1 MIKIISRI
9 LLITTL
15 FFSAQ
20 SSKAQAI
27 YLNNSSTYN
36 QNFDTLWYVQGA
48 DTNALPNGWFFAES
62 GTNANTTY
70 RVDSGASN
78 SGNTYSYGQTG
89 NLDRALGLL
98 ASGSL
103 LPTVGSRFV
112 NNTGG
117 TITGLVVSYWGEQ
130 WRFGGPRTGTTRDT
144 IYCQYSTNATA
155 LNNGTWTNRDS
166 LHFLSP
172 IITGTAG
179 ALNGNLGANRIYRM
193 DTIPVTLTNGSEIWF
208 RWTDPNIIGSDD
220 GLAVDSFKLTPLLN
234 APTVQFSVV
243 NQTQS
248 ESVSTFTVNVN
259 ITNPN
264 SNATSVNVV
273 AIGGSASGGGVDYS
287 YSTQTVTFPASSS
300 TSQSVTVTVVND
312 NTPEMDETII
322 LELQNPTNGAT
333 IGTNNRDTLTI
344 GNDDS
349 PVLYFQTNSYSVSEA
364 TDTVRVTVKLK
375 NPALSATTVDLVL
388 SGGSA
393 TNTNDF
399 TFTSPTSLTFFGAT
413 DTIKVIGIKINNDL
427 LVEGNETIKL
437 KLQNANNGAT
447 FSLDS
452 TTISITDDDFIPQLS
467 FTQVSQTVGENIG
480 SVTARVRITNPTSV
494 ATTVNVILGAST
506 NASNGSD
513 FTFTSPTLLTFNI
526 GDTVKTVSIP
536 VNDDLIAESN
546 ENIVLRL
553 SGASNNANYGNDSTT
568 IIITDNDIPT
578 LFFAQATQSVNESAG
593 NLTVAVKYIFPA
605 ATNTSVNVILG
616 VSGNA
621 TSGTDFTFT
630 SPTQLVFTP
639 TDTQK
644 TILIPINDDILV
656 EGAETFVLRLAAATN
671 GAQFTT
677 DSTIVTITDND
688 RIPQFSFTTARQT
701 ASENSGNAIVRVRMT
716 NATSVNTTV
725 EVNVTSGTAT
735 QGNDYNYT
743 NTTLTFAPTDTVK
756 TVSVAILEDA
766 AIEGPENLLLSLQ
779 NASNNATYGISQDT
793 IVINDN
799 DYPRYNIGQI
809 NKVNANGVADS
820 VNNRYEVTGI
830 VYGGNLR
837 AAGFQ
842 FTLRDNT
849 GGIGIFSPSPTYGYT
864 VTDGDSV
871 KLSGRV
877 SQFNGLTQ
885 LDFLDTVI
893 VLATGK
899 TLKTPSN
906 VTQID
911 ETTESD
917 LVRVQYVT
925 LIDTNTVWPINRNL
939 YARIVGR
946 TDSIQI
952 RSLSIA
958 GLAGVPIP
966 KYFHVTGLGSQFDA
980 TIPYTSGYQLIPR
993 RPSDIVPVTP
1003 EISLDTTTLTVNENG
1018 GQVKTKVRIKYPN
1031 GNASS
1036 VNIGYTGT
1044 AAIATDYSSG
1054 GASVSFPSTAMH
1066 NDSAEISVT
1075 LIDDNQNEPTETII
1089 TTLTPGTNTV
1099 VLSGQGVK
1107 TIQIIDNDQSSGI
1120 GTPDISGLNLY
1131 PNPANNRI
1139 VISANELIVSV
1150 KLVDLTGKAI
1160 LYLEPWLNSVALDVQ
1175 DLAAGSYFLQI
1186 QSVSGQAV
1194 KKVVIN

>member
-1 MIKIISRI
+1 MTKIVTRI

-15 FFSAQ
+15 FLSAQ

-48 DTNALPNGWFFAES
+48 DTNALPNGWFFVES
-62 GTNANTTY
+62 GTNANSTY

-78 SGNTYSYGQTG
+78 SGNTYSYGQTASTE
-89 NLDRALGLL
+89 RALGLL

-103 LPTVGSRFV
+103 LSTVGSRFV

-155 LNNGTWTNRDS
+155 LNNGTWNSRDS

-172 IITGTAG
+172 IVTGTAG
-179 ALNGNLGANRIYRM
+179 TLNGNLAANRIYRM
-193 DTIPVTLTNGSEIWF
+193 DTIPVTLTNGSEIWL

-220 GLAVDSFKLTPLLN
+220 GLAIDSFKLTPLTN
-234 APTVQFSVV
+234 SPTVQFAVV

-248 ESVSTFTVNVN
+248 ESLSTFTVNVN

-264 SNATSVNVV
+264 SNPTSVNVV
-273 AIGGSASGGGVDYS
+273 AIGGSATGGGVDYT

-312 NTPEMDETII
+312 NTPEIDETII
-322 LELQNPTNGAT
+322 LELQSPTNGAT
-333 IGTNNRDTLTI
+333 IGTNSRDTLTI
-344 GNDDS
+344 SNDDS

-364 TDTVRVTVKLK
+364 TDTIRVTVKLK
-375 NPALSATTVDLVL
+375 NPALSATTVDVVL

-393 TNTNDF
+393 TNTSDF
-399 TFTSPTSLTFFGAT
+399 NFASPTTLTFSGAT
-413 DTIKVIGIKINNDL
+413 DTIKVVGIRINNDL
-427 LVEGNETIKL
+427 LVEGNETFKL

-452 TTISITDDDFIPQLS
+452 TTVSITDDDFIPQLS
-467 FTQVSQTVGENIG
+467 FTMVSQIVSENIV

-494 ATTVNVILGAST
+494 ATSVNVILGTST
-506 NASNGSD
+506 NATNGSD

-526 GDTVKTVSIP
+526 GDTVKTVNIP
-536 VNDDLIAESN
+536 VNDDILAESN
-546 ENIVLRL
+546 ENIILRL
-553 SGASNNANYGNDSTT
+553 SGATNNATYGNDSTT
-568 IIITDNDIPT
+568 ITITDNDIPT
-578 LFFAQATQSVNESAG
+578 LYFAQATQSVIESAG

-605 ATNTSVNVILG
+605 ATNTTVNVILG

-621 TSGTDFTFT
+621 TSGTDYTYT
-630 SPTQLVFTP
+630 SPTPLIFTP

-644 TILIPINDDILV
+644 SIIIPINDDILV
-656 EGAETFVLRLAAATN
+656 EGAETFVLRLSAATN

-677 DSTIVTITDND
+677 DSTIITITDND

-701 ASENSGNAIVRVRMT
+701 ASENSGNVVVRVRMT

-725 EVNVTSGTAT
+725 EVNISSGTAT
-735 QGNDYNYT
+735 QGTDYNYT

-766 AIEGPENLLLSLQ
+766 AIEGPENILLALQ
-779 NASNNATYGISQDT
+779 NASNNGTYGISQDT
-793 IVINDN
+793 IVITDN

-871 KLSGRV
+871 RLSGRV

-885 LDFLDTVI
+885 LDFLDTVV

-899 TLKTPSN
+899 TLKTPTD

-911 ETTESD
+911 ESNESD
-917 LVRVQYVT
+917 LVSVKYVT
-925 LIDTNTVWPINRNL
+925 LIDTNTVWPINRNV

-952 RSLSIA
+952 RSLSIT
-958 GLAGVPIP
+958 GLAGVRIP
-966 KYFHVTGLGSQFDA
+966 KYFHITGLGSQFDA
-980 TIPYTSGYQLIPR
+980 TIPYTTGYQLIPR

-1003 EISLDTTTLTVNENG
+1003 EISLDTTTLSLNENA

-1031 GNASS
+1031 GSASDA
-1036 VNIGYTGT
+1036 NIVYSGT
-1044 AAIATDYSSG
+1044 ATIATDFSSG
-1054 GASVSFPSTAMH
+1054 GASVNFPATSMH

-1075 LIDDNQNEPTETII
+1075 LIDDTQNEPTETVI
-1089 TTLTPGTNTV
+1089 TTLTPGTNSA
-1099 VLSGQGVK
+1099 VLAGQGVK
-1107 TIQIIDNDQSSGI
+1107 TILIIDNDQASGI
-1120 GTPDISGLNLY
+1120 SFNRIEGLNLY
-1131 PNPANNRI
+1131 PNPAQSRI
-1139 VISANELIVSV
+1139 LVSANEIIISV
-1150 KLVDLTGKAI
+1150 KLLDLTGKSI
-1160 LYLEPWLNSVALDVQ
+1160 LALEPQLNNVELDVQ
-1175 DLAAGSYFLQI
+1175 NLAKGSYLLHI
-1186 QSVSGQAV
+1186 QSTSGQTT
-1194 KKVVIN
+1194 KKVIIN